1 MTASLPARNMRPGK
15 IVHAGMAREVLRCMA
30 MLYGRVCIVSPEI
43 CHEQETYRLP
53 WDTHSTTHECTLH
66 TGTVG
71 IIAGTMESCPPPAQ
85 AQLAQHILYSRH
97 ETTNI

>member
-1 MTASLPARNMRPGK
+1 MNKKHTDYRGTHTRL
-15 IVHAGMAREVLRCMA
+15 
-30 MLYGRVCIVSPEI
+30 
-43 CHEQETYRLP
+43 TYV
-53 WDTHSTTHECTLH
+53 TTHECTLH